1 MMEGK
6 TIHRIIDE
14 LLVVVPGE
22 TELHYMHTIGLHDGV
37 RGCIAALKTAIAADA
52 VPVSGNSRT
61 YDPATQIVVS
71 REVAENWADLAGH
84 VGGICVD
91 YAMGKGEA
99 EMNELYAELRAA
111 LEVK

>member
-6 TIHRIIDE
+6 TIHQIIDE

-61 YDPATQIVVS
+61 YNPETQVVIS
-71 REVAENWADLAGH
+71 REAAEQMAEYLAGECFEKN
-84 VGGICVD
+84 VQLDWGYRVRD
-91 YAMGKGEA
+91 
-99 EMNELYAELRAA
+99 ELRAA
-111 LEVK
+111 LEVKP

>member
-6 TIHRIIDE
+6 TIHQIIDE

-61 YDPATQIVVS
+61 YNPETQVVIS
-71 REVAENWADLAGH
+71 RETAEQMAEYLAGECFEKN
-84 VGGICVD
+84 VQLDWGYRVRD
-91 YAMGKGEA
+91 
-99 EMNELYAELRAA
+99 ELRAA
-111 LEVK
+111 LEVKP